1 MIQFTLNGQK
11 TQYDG
16 DPDLPL
22 MNYLRD
28 DRGIISPKD
37 GCAPQAACG
46 CCVVG
51 VDDKALLSCVAKM
64 EKIAGKSVTTT
75 EGLGDYRQNVF
86 ANAFVTE
93 GGVQCGFC
101 IPGIVMQA
109 NNLINHNPD
118 PSRADID
125 QALTPHLCRCTGY
138 KKIVNAIQ
146 TAADAIR
153 NEEEVPIPECDGRIG
168 TRLPKY
174 HAGDLVLGQHRYIDD
189 IRMEGMKIGA
199 LKFSDHPRAVV
210 KSMDLSAAVAHPG
223 ILRIFTADNVP
234 GDKQIGLIR
243 QDWPLM
249 IGLGE
254 TTRYVGDVLACVVA
268 ETDAIAREAV
278 ELIEID
284 YEVLQPVTDMHL
296 ALKADSPSVHEGGN
310 VLSQSITNR
319 GDLETA
325 VAEASYTAHGVYETQ
340 MIEHGF
346 MEPEASI
353 AYPRGDGVEVL
364 SQGQGVFED
373 RVQIAKLLGLPQADV
388 NVVLVE
394 NGGAFGGKEDLSVQ
408 GHAAL
413 AAYLMGEPVKVRL
426 TRDESI
432 IMHPKRHP
440 IWMEYTIGCDEN
452 GMLIFCKG
460 RFVGDTGAYAS
471 VGMKVLERS
480 AGHATGA
487 YNFPV
492 TDIESTAVYT
502 NNLPCGAMRGFGV
515 NQTAFALESCI
526 DELCEQGGFDRW
538 EFRYMNALDDG
549 DMTAT
554 GQVIEAGAGAK
565 ATLEAVKNEF
575 HNAKFAGI
583 ACGIKNTGIGNGM
596 PDSSQVTVTVAENG
610 KVIIDHGWTEMG
622 QGVHTIAVQTLVN
635 ETGIRP
641 EQVEVR
647 VETGSEMVTGMTTAS
662 RATSLIGN
670 AIIDASRE
678 FKADLDKHTLEELA
692 GKRYVGAFTV
702 DWTTKPGAM
711 VEKIYTHY
719 SYSYATQV
727 VILDEQGQVDKIIA
741 AHDAGKIFNPTLFE
755 GQLEGSIHMGLGY
768 AISED
773 LPMEDG
779 RPKSTMLRKCGILR
793 AKDMPEMEVIGV
805 EVPDPYGPYGAK
817 GVGEIGLVPTA
828 GAVANALYQFDGVR
842 RHKLP
847 MKLPRKRPTR
857 RTNGRNGSNG
867 SNGAKH

>member
-1 MIQFTLNGQK
+1 MIQFKLNGFSIE
-11 TQYDG
+11 YDG
-16 DPDLPL
+16 DPDMPL
-22 MNYLRD
+22 LTYLRD
-28 DRGIISPKD
+28 VQGIMSAKD

-46 CCVVG
+46 CCVVQ
-51 VDDKALLSCVAKM
+51 VDDKALISCVTKM
-64 EKIAGKSVTTT
+64 GKIEGKSIVTT
-75 EGLGDYRQNVF
+75 EGLGEYRQQVF
-86 ANAFVTE
+86 ANAFVKE

-109 NNLINHNPD
+109 NNLINQNPE
-118 PSRADID
+118 PSRDDIEKS
-125 QALTPHLCRCTGY
+125 LTPHLCRCTGY
-138 KKIVNAIQ
+138 KKIIDAIE
-146 TAADAIR
+146 TAAEAIR
-153 NEEEVPIPECDGRIG
+153 TEEEVIIPENDGKVG
-168 TRLPKY
+168 TRVPKY
-174 HAGDLVLGQHRYIDD
+174 HAQDLVLGQHEYVDD
-189 IRMEGMKIGA
+189 IRIEGMRIGA

-210 KSMDLSAAVAHPG
+210 KLIDLSEAQALDGV
-223 ILRIFTADNVP
+223 LRIITA
-234 GDKQIGLIR
+234 GDVTGDRHIGLIR

-249 IGLGE
+249 VAEGE

-278 ELIEID
+278 GLIQVD
-284 YEVLQPVTDMHL
+284 YEVLEPVVDMHK
-296 ALKADSPSVHEGGN
+296 ALEDSSPSIHVGGN
-310 VLSQSITNR
+310 ILSKSMTSR
-319 GDLETA
+319 GDLDMA
-325 VAEASYTAHGVYETQ
+325 MKEAKYTSHGIYQTQ

-346 MEPEASI
+346 MEPEACI
-353 AYPRGDGVEVL
+353 AYPKDGGVEVL

-373 RVQIAKLLGLPQADV
+373 RKQIAKALGLPESAV
-388 NVVLVE
+388 RVILIA
-394 NGGAFGGKEDLSVQ
+394 NGGGFGGKEDLSVQ

-432 IMHPKRHP
+432 VMHPKRHP
-440 IWMEYTIGCDEN
+440 IWMDYTIGCDEEGN
-452 GMLIFCKG
+452 LTFCKG

-526 DELCEQGGFDRW
+526 DDLCEQGGFDRW
-538 EFRYMNALDDG
+538 EFRYHNALDDG

-565 ATLEAVKNEF
+565 ATLEAVKDEF
-575 HNAKFAGI
+575 QRAKFAGI

-596 PDSSQVTVTVAENG
+596 PDSSKVTITIKAED
-610 KVIIDHGWTEMG
+610 KIVLDHGWTEMG
-622 QGVHTIAVQTLVN
+622 QGVHTMALQTLVT
-635 ETGIRP
+635 ETGVDPAI
-641 EQVEVR
+641 VDVR
-647 VETGSEMVTGMTTAS
+647 VDTSSEMVTGMTTAS
-662 RATSLIGN
+662 RATSLVGN
-670 AIIDASRE
+670 ATIDASKGL
-678 FKADLDKHTLEELA
+678 KADLENHSLAELV
-692 GKRYVGAFTV
+692 GKQYVGEFSV

-711 VEKIYTHY
+711 VEKVYTHY

-727 VILDEQGQVDKIIA
+727 VILNDDGQVERIIA

-768 AISED
+768 AISEN
-773 LPMEDG
+773 LELEGG

-793 AKDMPEMEVIGV
+793 AKDMPEMEIIGV

-828 GAVANALYQFDGVR
+828 GAVANALYQYDGVR
-842 RHKLP
+842 RTELP
-847 MKLPRKRPTR
+847 MRLPKKRPAR
-857 RTNGRNGSNG
+857 SNG
-867 SNGAKH
+867 NS